1 MAVLT
6 VNQINTLVN
15 SAYKISTGL
24 EDFTPIDLSKMVDI
38 GELKLED
45 IREPF
50 TKALIALVTKNWFTD
65 TSYRTSYKDPFLTNE
80 NEFGLITQLISATVP
95 EVQEN
100 PAWTNFVS
108 GVSKVGEYTV
118 YLPVVDTRYYTKL
131 NSWSLP
137 ITISWTQWTPAMK
150 NSEDLQS
157 FVNYILMVVDNAIL
171 QHRENMNQANRNNYI
186 GERLQQSD
194 GVAVIDL
201 VAEYQQTKATPA
213 AMKQLE
219 ALNDKDFLRYS
230 IERMWEIAEYMQK
243 QTSKFNSAG
252 KVRFTPKDRLVL
264 QILSAF
270 DGRVTGSLLSDT
282 FHDKLLTIPNYDT
295 VPFWEGIGNA
305 TFADTSAIHVTTST
319 GTIETNGI
327 VGLMCDK
334 WSIMHTIKSERV
346 GSQNFNIE
354 NLTLY
359 SYQFTDQYLNDLTQN
374 GVVFI
379 VRDYTPPAMQSTK
392 ASK

>member
-6 VNQINTLVN
+6 VEQINPIVN
-15 SAYKISTGL
+15 QAYGISTGKT
-24 EDFTPIDLSKMVDI
+24 DFSPIDLTKMVDI
-38 GELKLED
+38 GSLNLEE

-65 TSYRTSYKDPFLTNE
+65 TSYRTSYNDPFLVNE
-80 NEFGLITQLISATVP
+80 DEFGLITQLISATVP

-118 YLPVVDTRYYTKL
+118 YLPVVDTRYYTKM
-131 NSWSLP
+131 NSWALP

-150 NSEDLQS
+150 NAEDLQS

-171 QHRENMNQANRNNYI
+171 LHRENMNMANRNNYI
-186 GERLQQSD
+186 GERLQQTD

-201 VAEYQQTKATPA
+201 VAEYQKAQQTPR
-213 AMKQLE
+213 AMTQAE
-219 ALNDKDFLRYS
+219 ALNDKELLRYA
-230 IERMWEIAEYMQK
+230 IERMWEIAEYFQK

-252 KVRFTPKDRLVL
+252 KVRFTPKERLVL

-270 DGRVTGSLLSDT
+270 DSRVAGSLLSDT
-282 FHDKLLTIPNYDT
+282 FHDNLLTIPNYET
-295 VPFWEGIGNA
+295 VPFWEGIGDA
-305 TFADTSAIHVTTST
+305 TFKDTSAIHVTTSS
-319 GTIETNGI
+319 GAVETNGI
-327 VGLMCDK
+327 VALMADK

-354 NLTLY
+354 NVTLY

-374 GVVFI
+374 GVVFVI
-379 VRDYTPPAMQSTK
+379 RDYTPPAQQSTK
-392 ASK
+392 SK

>member
-1 MAVLT
+1 MAVLS
-6 VNQINTLVN
+6 VAQINPLVN
-15 SAYKISTGL
+15 EAYKIATGTS
-24 EDFTPIDLSKMVDI
+24 DFTPIDLTQTVDI
-38 GELKLED
+38 GSLNLEE

-50 TKALIALVTKNWFTD
+50 TKALIALVTRNWFTD
-65 TSYRTSYKDPFLTNE
+65 TSYRTSYKDPFLVTE
-80 NEFGLITQLISATVP
+80 DEFGLITQFISATVP

-118 YLPVVDTRYYTKL
+118 YLPVVDTRYYTKM
-131 NSWSLP
+131 NSWALP
-137 ITISWTQWTPAMK
+137 IAISWTQWTPSMK
-150 NSEDLQS
+150 NASELQS
-157 FVNYILMVVDNAIL
+157 FVNYILMIVDNAIL
-171 QHRENMNQANRNNYI
+171 QHREDMNMANRNNYI
-186 GERLQQSD
+186 GERLQQTE
-194 GVAVIDL
+194 GIAVIDL
-201 VAEYQQTKATPA
+201 VAEFQQTQGTAA
-213 AMKQLE
+213 AMTQAQ
-219 ALNDKDFLRYS
+219 ALNNPDFLRYS
-230 IERMWEIAEYMQK
+230 IERMWEIAEYFQK
-243 QTSKFNSAG
+243 QTSKFNSAK

-282 FHDKLLTIPNYDT
+282 FHDKLLSLPNYET

-305 TFADTSAIHVTTST
+305 TFADTSAVHVTTSS
-319 GTIETNGI
+319 GAVETNGI
-327 VGLMCDK
+327 VALMADK

-374 GVVFI
+374 GVVF
-379 VRDYTPPAMQSTK
+379 VVKDYTPPQAASTK
-392 ASK
+392 SK